1 MAADQHLFR
10 SVREE
15 GMAVKGHEKAFQ
27 GVGNV
32 LYFVCGGG
40 YMTILL
46 KITELIHTTKI
57 ISNKNK

>member
-15 GMAVKGHEKAFQ
+15 GMAVKRHEKAFQ

-40 YMTILL
+40 YIN
-46 KITELIHTTKI
+46 IHAL
-57 ISNKNK
+57 

>member
-1 MAADQHLFR
+1 MFAQVCEWR
-10 SVREE
+10 REL
-15 GMAVKGHEKAFQ
+15 AIKGHEKAFQ